1 MNGDVCVP
9 KTFFRKESLIKETGL
24 FLRSNSIHLSVFNI
38 PLLEDVYTYTDIAIK
53 LTIIIR

>member
-24 FLRSNSIHLSVFNI
+24 FLRSNSISIYLFSSI

-53 LTIIIR
+53 FNH